1 MKTRALIAAFALS
14 AIVLGSGVSAFA
26 YNGYHNYGNHAG
38 MYAVSPENQ
47 GVYDAMMK
55 DYYSRGIPDSGQ
67 AERQGHR
74 ARRPVPQP
82 QRQARDHFKLAN
94 EVAELRSQLRAERM
108 TLGDKME
115 KELGIQPCRGMM
127 GNGMG
132 YHNGGRHGGGHG
144 GHGGHGG
151 GYGSNCNY

>member
-1 MKTRALIAAFALS
+1 ETIS
-14 AIVLGSGVSAFA
+14 
-26 YNGYHNYGNHAG
+26 
-38 MYAVSPENQ
+38 
-47 GVYDAMMK
+47 
-55 DYYSRGIPDSGQ
+55 
-67 AERQGHR
+67 
-74 ARRPVPQP
+74 
-82 QRQARDHFKLAN
+82 KLAN

-115 KELGIQPCRGMM
+115 KELGVQPGRGMM

-151 GYGSNCNY
+151 GYGSNCSY